1 MTSAILSFKLGP
13 VQPFIES
20 ARTMRDL
27 WSGSYLLSW
36 LAAHAMKPLIQAN
49 NVEFITP
56 DTSLREGSL
65 LKAVITGEKKGKNA
79 TLPSLPHTFAAMV
92 PAEKAEELRQAVLQ
106 SVRSEWLNIAQAVQ
120 AALDRT
126 FREHN
131 EKWDKF
137 WKDQVESYF
146 DFTVVVLPLADATH
160 ERMNEFGIPEDTS
173 QLTDEDKL
181 FGRQWNL
188 IGALLDMSRSV
199 RHVPNYW
206 PQSEEG
212 RFPVKC
218 SLFGTYEQMGPPN
231 FGESR
236 AFWKSVTS
244 DWDGIKGTRLQE
256 NDKFCAIALIKRFA
270 WPVYWSEKLG
280 LAVKQLRFTD
290 TATMAASEWLET
302 ATSKGTSSSSRL
314 NPEKIRDE
322 YNEWNGQWLHWVNP
336 KGRANTDPKADPERK
351 DDPACPDEVWS
362 LIQQKK
368 KIQGKPPTYYA
379 LLMLDGDNMGK
390 VFQGD
395 TGKKHFGSGRA
406 RFQKITER
414 LTTFGDKV
422 QQIVEK
428 KYNGE
433 LIYSGGDDVLAFLP
447 TTQVVACAREIR
459 QAFGEQ
465 IMGASLSGGIAV
477 VHYKEDLRY
486 ALEQVRL
493 AERAAK
499 DISKGAKDP
508 SKKDAL
514 AIAIC
519 KRSGE
524 HANVVLGWQQ
534 TEHLEQL
541 LQKFIAGATDR
552 WAYKLREELPVLEG
566 LQPFVLEI
574 AQGEILRLVNRG
586 EYGSI
591 SKEEFKNV
599 ISGFFDAYKN
609 EMKDTRGWSDSR
621 ILEGF
626 VRLCQSASFL
636 ARGRD

>member
-36 LAAHAMKPLIQAN
+36 LAAHAMKPLIQAD

-65 LKAVITGEKKGKNA
+65 LKAVITGEKRGRNA

-106 SVRSEWLNIAQAVQ
+106 SVHSEWQNIAQAVQ
-120 AALDRT
+120 AALDQK
-126 FREHN
+126 FRKFDP
-131 EKWDKF
+131 KWAEF
-137 WKDQVESYF
+137 WKAQVESYF
-146 DFTVVVLPLADATH
+146 DFTVVVLPLADATQ
-160 ERMNEFGIPEDTS
+160 ERMNEFGIPEDSS
-173 QLTDEDKL
+173 QQTDKDKL

-188 IGALLDMSRSV
+188 MGALLDMSRSV

-206 PQSEEG
+206 PHSEEG

-236 AFWKSVTS
+236 AFWNSVTTA
-244 DWDGIKGTRLQE
+244 WEGIKGTRLQE

-270 WPVYWSEKLG
+270 WPVYWSDKLG
-280 LAVKQLRFTD
+280 LPVKQLRFTD
-290 TATMAASEWLET
+290 TATMAGSEWL
-302 ATSKGTSSSSRL
+302 ADSKPKGTSSGLRL
-314 NPEKIRDE
+314 DPEKIRDD
-322 YNEWNGQWLHWVNP
+322 YNEWNGQWLHWNNP
-336 KGRANTDPKADPERK
+336 KGRANADLKDDPERK
-351 DDPACPDEVWS
+351 DDPPCPDEVWS

-395 TGKKHFGSGRA
+395 DGKQFGNGLI
-406 RFQKITER
+406 RFQEITKR

-465 IMGASLSGGIAV
+465 ITGASLSGGIAV

-499 DISKGAKDP
+499 DISKRAIDP

-534 TEHLEQL
+534 TEHVEQL
-541 LQKFIAGATDR
+541 LQKFIAGASDR
-552 WAYKLREELPVLEG
+552 WAYKLREELPILEG
-566 LQPFVLEI
+566 LSLNI
-574 AQGEILRLVNRG
+574 AQNEILRLVNRG
-586 EYGSI
+586 EYGTV
-591 SKEEFKNV
+591 SKDEFKNV
-599 ISGFFDAYKN
+599 ISNLFDAYKN
-609 EMKDTRGWSDSR
+609 EMEHNSRNWSESR